1 MTDAIMEVLA
11 WVNYWINGLSANGS
25 PLTGSLSSFMPD
37 LYHYSNEIMTD
48 VCLPVAYTVLA
59 FFMVMEIYKIAVRA
73 ESMGTTGTM
82 GVEAVFKAIVK
93 LSLCKIAVE
102 STALIMNAIYSASTY
117 LTNGVAGI
125 LGRETMGEGIALDTI
140 QPIVD
145 ALGFCSK
152 LIVLI
157 LCFVAFL
164 VIFLA
169 VVFANIIVI
178 ARFIELYAYFA
189 VSPIPIATI
198 PHEELSQIGKNFLK
212 SFAAVSIQGMLLF
225 MVLSFFPVIFNSG
238 FLSTDGTDFYAL
250 LAQLSA
256 ILGYAIVLVLA
267 VFMSGRWARSIC
279 SAA

>member
-1 MTDAIMEVLA
+1 M
-11 WVNYWINGLSANGS
+11 
-25 PLTGSLSSFMPD
+25 
-37 LYHYSNEIMTD
+37 
-48 VCLPVAYTVLA
+48 
-59 FFMVMEIYKIAVRA
+59 
-73 ESMGTTGTM
+73 
-82 GVEAVFKAIVK
+82 
-93 LSLCKIAVE
+93 
-102 STALIMNAIYSASTY
+102 
-117 LTNGVAGI
+117 
-125 LGRETMGEGIALDTI
+125 
-140 QPIVD
+140 
-145 ALGFCSK
+145 
-152 LIVLI
+152 
-157 LCFVAFL
+157 AFL

-267 VFMSGRWARSIC
+267 VFMSSRWARSIC